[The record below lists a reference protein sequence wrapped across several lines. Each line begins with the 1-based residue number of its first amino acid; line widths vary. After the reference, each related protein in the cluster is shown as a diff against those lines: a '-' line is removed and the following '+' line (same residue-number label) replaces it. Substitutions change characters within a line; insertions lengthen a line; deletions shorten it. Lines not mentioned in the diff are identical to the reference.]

1 MRLALAG
8 FAHETVTFLPTETTL
23 EEFNLTA
30 QRGSDIIDTYRGSK
44 AVAGG
49 FIAACEDEGVEMT
62 GLVYAECAPSGPVS
76 EAAFQAYLQAI
87 RGGLE
92 DTATRPDGLLLH
104 LHGAMA
110 TRLRQDPETAFL
122 QSLRDAVGPD
132 FPIGLALDLHG
143 NLSPTLLSLADVVC
157 GYHHSPHIDMDQTGA
172 RAARLLIAKLRGE
185 ARPVMAMR
193 KPGIVL
199 PSIFTATS
207 LSPLDQI
214 MAAAREWEGRDGV
227 LDVSVFT
234 GFAYADVN
242 CIGCSVVAVADGNEL
257 LANRVA
263 DDLARRI
270 ADRKHELYDRDLLLP
285 VPAAV
290 DAAVAHAA
298 HAEKPVVIL
307 EHADRMNDSTHVLN
321 ECVKRGLKKVA
332 VPYLWDPAAVR
343 SAVDAGVGTHVAT
356 AVGGRSSAQ
365 AGDPVLLQ
373 GPVRFAGRKRYIGT
387 GPMRK
392 GVPVDLGDAAVIDSN
407 GITVIL
413 TSNQLSAIDADPFVQ
428 FGLDPNDFDII
439 VLRSKTHFRAVYEE
453 LANRII
459 IAETPDW
466 GPADLGTL
474 PYRNVPP
481 GVFPITA

>member
-23 EEFNLTA
+23 EDFNLTA
-30 QRGSDIIDTYRGSK
+30 HRGSDVIDIYSGSK

-49 FIAACEDEGVEMT
+49 FIAACEREGVEMT
-62 GLVYAECAPSGPVS
+62 GLLYAECAPSGPVS
-76 EAAFQAYLQAI
+76 EAAFQTYLDAI

-92 DTATRPDGLLLH
+92 DASGRPDGLLLH

-122 QSLRDAVGPD
+122 QALRETVGPD
-132 FPIGLALDLHG
+132 FPIAVALDLHG
-143 NLSPTLLSLADVVC
+143 NLSATLLPLADIVC
-157 GYHHSPHIDMDQTGA
+157 GYHHSPHVDMDRTGE
-172 RAARLLIAKLRGE
+172 RAARLLIAKLKGE
-185 ARPVMAMR
+185 ANPVMAMR

-207 LSPLDQI
+207 LSPLCDI
-214 MAAAREWEGRDGV
+214 MAAARAWETQPGV

-242 CIGCSVVAVADGNEL
+242 CIGCSIIAITDGDEL

-263 DDLARRI
+263 DDLARQI
-270 ADRKHELYDRDLLLP
+270 ADRKHELYKKELLLT
-285 VPAAV
+285 VPKAV

-298 HAEKPVVIL
+298 NSNKPVVIL
-307 EHADRMNDSTHVLN
+307 EHADRMNDSTHVLR
-321 ECVKRGLKKVA
+321 ECVRRGLKKVA
-332 VPYLWDPAAVR
+332 VPYLWDPVAVR
-343 SAVDAGVGTHVAT
+343 SAINAGVGTHVAT

-373 GPVRFAGRKRYIGT
+373 GPVRFAGPKRYIGT
-387 GPMRK
+387 GPMRR

-413 TSNQLSAIDADPFVQ
+413 TSNQLSAIDADPFIQ
-428 FGLDPNDFDII
+428 FDLDPNDFDII
-439 VLRSKTHFRAVYEE
+439 VLRSKTHFRAVYED
-453 LANRII
+453 LADRII

-466 GPADLGTL
+466 GPADLSTL

>member
-30 QRGSDIIDTYRGSK
+30 HRGRDIIDTFRGSGSP
-44 AVAGG
+44 AGG
-49 FIAACEDEGVEMT
+49 FIAACEHEGVELT
-62 GLVYAECAPSGPVS
+62 GLLYAECAPSGPVS
-76 EAAFQAYLQAI
+76 EAAYRYYLDAI

-92 DTATRPDGLLLH
+92 DPADRPDGLLLH

-110 TRLRQDPETAFL
+110 TALRQDPETAFL
-122 QSLRDAVGPD
+122 QALRDTVGPD
-132 FPIGLALDLHG
+132 FPIALALDLHG
-143 NLSPTLLSLADVVC
+143 NLSPALLPLADVIC
-157 GYHHSPHIDMDQTGA
+157 GYHHSPHIDMDRTGA

-185 ARPVMAMR
+185 ANPVMAMR

-207 LSPLDQI
+207 LPPLAEV
-214 MAAAREWEGRDGV
+214 MATARDWETRTGV

-242 CIGCSVVAVADGNEL
+242 CIGASVVAVADGNEL

-270 ADRKHELYDRDLLLP
+270 ADRRHALYRKDLLLT
-285 VPAAV
+285 VPKAV

-298 HAEKPVVIL
+298 DSDRPVVIL
-307 EHADRMNDSTHVLN
+307 EHADRMNDSTHVLR
-321 ECVKRGLKKVA
+321 ECARRGLKKVA

-373 GPVRFAGRKRYIGT
+373 GPVRFAGPKRYIGT
-387 GPMRK
+387 GPMRR

-413 TSNQLSAIDADPFVQ
+413 TSNQLSAIDTDPFIQ

-439 VLRSKTHFRAVYEE
+439 VLRSKTHFRAVYEA
-453 LANRII
+453 LADRII

-466 GPADLGTL
+466 GPADLATL

>member
-23 EEFNLTA
+23 EDFNLTA
-30 QRGSDIIDTYRGSK
+30 HRGADIIDTCRGSK

-62 GLVYAECAPSGPVS
+62 GLLYAECAPSGPVS
-76 EAAFQAYLQAI
+76 EAAFQSYLDAI
-87 RGGLE
+87 RDGL
-92 DTATRPDGLLLH
+92 DDPARRPDGLLLH

-122 QSLRDAVGPD
+122 QALRDAVGAD
-132 FPIGLALDLHG
+132 FPIAVALDLHG
-143 NLSPTLLSLADVVC
+143 NLSPALLPLADVVC
-157 GYHHSPHIDMDQTGA
+157 GYHYSPHIDMDRTGA
-172 RAARLLIAKLRGE
+172 RAARLLIAKLTGD
-185 ARPVMAMR
+185 ADPVLAMR

-207 LSPLDQI
+207 LSPLCDI
-214 MAAAREWEGRDGV
+214 MAVAREWETRPGV

-242 CIGCSVVAVADGNEL
+242 CIGCSVVAVTDGDEL

-270 ADRKHELYDRDLLLP
+270 ADRKHELYKKELLLT
-285 VPAAV
+285 VPKAV

-298 HAEKPVVIL
+298 DSDKPVVIL
-307 EHADRMNDSTHVLN
+307 EHADRMNDSTHVLR
-321 ECVKRGLKKVA
+321 ECVRRGLKKVA
-332 VPYLWDPAAVR
+332 VPYLWDPVAVR
-343 SAVDAGVGTHVAT
+343 SAINAGVDTHVAT

-373 GPVRFAGRKRYIGT
+373 GPVLFAGPKRYIGT
-387 GPMRK
+387 GPMRR
-392 GVPVDLGDAAVIDSN
+392 GVPVDLGDSAVIDSN

-439 VLRSKTHFRAVYEE
+439 VLRSKTHFRAVYED
-453 LANRII
+453 LADRII

-466 GPADLGTL
+466 GPADLSTL

>member
-23 EEFNLTA
+23 DDFNLTA
-30 QRGSDIIDTYRGSK
+30 HRGDGIIETFRGSK

-49 FIAACEDEGVEMT
+49 FISACEREGVDMT
-62 GLVYAECAPSGPVS
+62 GLLYAECAPSGPVS
-76 EAAFQAYLQAI
+76 EDAFQFYLDAI
-87 RGGLE
+87 RAGL
-92 DTATRPDGLLLH
+92 DDPGTRPDGLLLH

-122 QSLRDAVGPD
+122 QSLRDTVGPD
-132 FPIGLALDLHG
+132 FPIALALDLHG
-143 NLSPTLLSLADVVC
+143 NLSPALLPLADVIC
-157 GYHHSPHIDMDQTGA
+157 GYHHSPHVDMDRTGE

-185 ARPVMAMR
+185 IDPVMAMR

-207 LSPLDQI
+207 LSPLSEI
-214 MAAAREWEGRDGV
+214 MAAARDWEKRDGV

-242 CIGCSVVAVADGNEL
+242 CIGCSVIAVADGNEL

-263 DDLARRI
+263 DDLARQI
-270 ADRKHELYDRDLLLP
+270 SDRRHELYKKKLLLP
-285 VPAAV
+285 VPSAV
-290 DAAVAHAA
+290 DEAMAHAA
-298 HAEKPVVIL
+298 TTDKPVVIL
-307 EHADRMNDSTHVLN
+307 EHADRMNDSTHVLH
-321 ECVKRGLKKVA
+321 ECVKRGLKRVA

-343 SAVDAGVGTHVAT
+343 SAVQAGVGTHVAT

-373 GPVRFAGRKRYIGT
+373 GPVRFAGPKRYVGT
-387 GPMRK
+387 GPMRQ

-413 TSNQLSAIDADPFVQ
+413 TSNQLSAIDADPFIQ

-439 VLRSKTHFRAVYEE
+439 VLRSKTHFRAVYED
-453 LANRII
+453 LADRII
-459 IAETPDW
+459 IAETRDW
-466 GPADLGTL
+466 GPADLSTL